1 MQKKLIITGASGFLG
16 YHLLRLASANWQVYG
31 ITHNNAVTF
40 PKATLVSCDI
50 SNYIEFGNLVDD
62 IEPDAIMHAAAISN
76 TNYCQHHPTEAY
88 SVNVEATANIAGICS
103 DYQIPFVFTSTDL
116 VFDGTKGMYNE
127 EDERNPIS
135 VYGEQKCKAEDEVLK
150 LYPLASVYRLPLM
163 FGNPQASAGNYLQK
177 FMAQIKQG
185 EKAALFNDEYRSMCG
200 AQSICQ
206 GMLQLFE
213 HTNGIYHL
221 AGKEKLSRYEFGIK
235 AATALG
241 LNETLITSCSQKDVK
256 MAAPRPPDVSLDI
269 SKAIALGYAP
279 LSINDELQL
288 IAGDKYL

>member
-1 MQKKLIITGASGFLG
+1 MDKKLIITGASGFLG

-31 ITHNNAVTF
+31 ITHSNAITY
-40 PKATLVSCDI
+40 PNATLINCDI

-62 IEPDAIMHAAAISN
+62 IEPDAIIHAAAISD
-76 TNYCQHHPTEAY
+76 TNYCQQHPTEAY

-127 EDERNPIS
+127 EDERNPVS
-135 VYGEQKCKAEDEVLK
+135 VYGEQKCKAEDEILK

-177 FMAQIKQG
+177 FIAQIKQG

-200 AQSICQ
+200 AQSICK

-221 AGKEKLSRYEFGIK
+221 AGKERLSRYEFGIK

-241 LNETLITSCSQKDVK
+241 LNEALITSCSQKDVK
-256 MAAPRPPDVSLDI
+256 MAAPRPPDVSLNI

-279 LSINDELQL
+279 LSVDEELQL
-288 IAGDKYL
+288 IAGNKYL